1 MTLPPFDTATA
12 ATLTLAQAE
21 ASRRGHPKVGTE
33 HLLLALT
40 DGPGG
45 GSSSD
50 ACRILDTL
58 GTSCAAVHAAVAA
71 VLPAGTAGLRDGLPM
86 TPRTKVALDIAM
98 RSAARLGA
106 GATSPRHLLYGLAA
120 EREGLA
126 ARVLRQHGVDMAAVD
141 RLLIPVPAG

>member
-1 MTLPPFDTATA
+1 MTQLPAFDADAA
-12 ATLTLAQAE
+12 ATLTLAQVE
-21 ASRRGHPKVGTE
+21 AARHGNPTVGTE

-40 DGPGG
+40 DGTT
-45 GSSSD
+45 SD

-58 GTSCAAVHAAVAA
+58 GTSCAVVHTAIAA
-71 VLPAGTAGLRDGLPM
+71 VLPPGTAANRGNLHL
-86 TPRTKVALDIAM
+86 TPRARVALDIAM
-98 RSAARLGA
+98 RSAARLDA

-126 ARVLRQHGVDMAAVD
+126 AKVLRQHGVDMAAVD